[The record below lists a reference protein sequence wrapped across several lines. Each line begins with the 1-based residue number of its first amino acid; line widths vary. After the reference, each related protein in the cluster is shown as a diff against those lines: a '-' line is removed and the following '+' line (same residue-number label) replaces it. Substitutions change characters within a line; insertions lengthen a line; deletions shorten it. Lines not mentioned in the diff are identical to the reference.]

1 MLGCFNL
8 LDTEYKMTDDIQA
21 KCIIIFEYVY
31 LNSIYSIYIYWSQ
44 LIWVFQESW

>member
-21 KCIIIFEYVY
+21 KCIIIFDVY